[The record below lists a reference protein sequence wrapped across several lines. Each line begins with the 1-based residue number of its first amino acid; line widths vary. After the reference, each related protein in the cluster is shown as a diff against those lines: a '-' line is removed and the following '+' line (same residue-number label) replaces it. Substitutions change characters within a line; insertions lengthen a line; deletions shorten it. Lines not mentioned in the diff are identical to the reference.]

1 MAGGKLP
8 RWIVSKRK
16 DSRYVS
22 GWPPLCVPKKLD
34 SAIVV
39 MQSPDER
46 MRRDASDL
54 LNRARVWRVLVQ
66 RSVCSHLCHLICSS
80 LVSRRR
86 TRSSWRDRESQ
97 PCVPTF
103 RPVLRAEIPVRL

>member
-22 GWPPLCVPKKLD
+22 GWPPLYVPKKPD

-54 LNRARVWRVLVQ
+54 LNRGRVY
-66 RSVCSHLCHLICSS
+66 HLT
-80 LVSRRR
+80 VRRNGACGFMADGR
-86 TRSSWRDRESQ
+86 IGQ
-97 PCVPTF
+97 
-103 RPVLRAEIPVRL
+103 LGL